1 MISDFNEI
9 ESFIVDMKIEI
20 NKQNLIEIKSKK
32 IIFSWC
38 KNK

>member
-20 NKQNLIEIKSKK
+20 NKQNLIEIKSKRL
-32 IIFSWC
+32 FYRGV
-38 KNK
+38 